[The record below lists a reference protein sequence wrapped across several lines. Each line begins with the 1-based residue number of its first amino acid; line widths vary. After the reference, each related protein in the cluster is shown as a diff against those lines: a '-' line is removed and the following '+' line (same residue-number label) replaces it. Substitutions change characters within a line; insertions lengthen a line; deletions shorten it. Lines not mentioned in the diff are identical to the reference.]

1 MPVTLRSVEGGFLLY
16 TMRHVLFPI
25 GPGWGEG
32 TAEAALAHG
41 LTVLTCVRVS
51 LPQHDASRPDQLFL
65 TDALSFKN
73 HNCTKLK

>member
-16 TMRHVLFPI
+16 TMRHLLFPI

-32 TAEAALAHG
+32 TAEAALAHS
-41 LTVLTCVRVS
+41 LTVLTVS
-51 LPQHDASRPDQLFL
+51 VSPPQYNASRPDQLFL
-65 TDALSFKN
+65 IDALSFKN